1 MGPRLAVY
9 GRLFRL
15 SAGFSLPCGL
25 ALFLCNPA
33 FAEWSVEAH
42 LYTQHFIDM
51 GPIEKNEKN
60 FGLGLRYQF
69 SENWYVLA
77 GEYRNSLTTHE
88 LQCGSSACSWEPENI
103 DSRYLSLERVIYRG
117 ETQFIKTPL
126 TYEFGLGAG
135 IADGYKEFI
144 NKRGEVFRKSE
155 DYNFLGGP
163 YLSIGGQYSLKFRYM
178 VELASMSMQYT
189 F

>member
-1 MGPRLAVY
+1 MKIWKFIEPHFGVCVPAL
-9 GRLFRL
+9 LFFMFPPTVF
-15 SAGFSLPCGL
+15 GG
-25 ALFLCNPA
+25 
-33 FAEWSVEAH
+33 WSVEAH

-69 SENWYVLA
+69 SENWSVLA

-88 LQCGSSACSWEPENI
+88 LQCSPAVCSWEPENI
-103 DSRYLSLERVIYRG
+103 DSRYVSVERSIYRG
-117 ETQFIKTPL
+117 ETQFIKIPL
-126 TYEFGLGAG
+126 SYEFGLGAG
-135 IADGYKEFI
+135 IADGYKEYI
-144 NKRGEVFRKSE
+144 NKRGELFRKSK

-178 VELASMSMQYT
+178 VELASMSMQ
-189 F
+189 FNF